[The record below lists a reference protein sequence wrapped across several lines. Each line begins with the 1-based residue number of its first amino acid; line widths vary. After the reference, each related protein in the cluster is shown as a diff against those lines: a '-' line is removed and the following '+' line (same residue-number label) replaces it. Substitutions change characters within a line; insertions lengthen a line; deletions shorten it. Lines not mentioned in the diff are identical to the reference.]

1 MSNNENRPQNEGRPQ
16 SGRPGFNYT
25 YSAKEQAEL
34 KKIREKYLAD
44 TRPTEPDKMT
54 QIKRLDAS
62 MTKGATIF
70 ALCLGII
77 GSLILG
83 FGMSLIMT
91 DLKEILGSYRESMT
105 MPLGIMIGLVGM
117 VAILAAYPLYQH
129 ISERKR
135 KKIAPEILRLTEE
148 LMNEGK

>member
-1 MSNNENRPQNEGRPQ
+1 MNNNENN
-16 SGRPGFNYT
+16 GFNYS

-34 KKIREKYLAD
+34 KKIREKYIAE
-44 TRPTEPDKMT
+44 TKPSEKDKMAE
-54 QIKRLDAS
+54 IRHLDAS
-62 MTKGATIF
+62 VTRGASIF

-77 GSLILG
+77 GTLVMG

-91 DLKEILGSYRESMT
+91 DLKDFLSMKGMT
-105 MPLGIMIGLVGM
+105 AMIVGIIIGLVGM
-117 VAILAAYPLYQH
+117 VTVLVAYPLYQY

>member
-1 MSNNENRPQNEGRPQ
+1 MNNSENN
-16 SGRPGFNYT
+16 GFNYT

-44 TRPTEPDKMT
+44 TKPTELDKMA
-54 QIKRLDAS
+54 QIKMLDAS
-62 MTKGATIF
+62 VTKGATISS
-70 ALCLGII
+70 LCVGII
-77 GSLILG
+77 GALIMG
-83 FGMSLIMT
+83 FGMSLIMS
-91 DLKEILGSYRESMT
+91 DLKEILGSHTDMA
-105 MPLGIMIGLVGM
+105 MILGIIIGLVGM
-117 VAILAAYPLYQH
+117 VAVLVAYPLYQY

>member
-1 MSNNENRPQNEGRPQ
+1 MNNNENN
-16 SGRPGFNYT
+16 GFNYT

-44 TRPTEPDKMT
+44 TRPPELDKMA

-62 MTKGATIF
+62 VTKGATIF

-77 GSLILG
+77 GSFVMG

-91 DLKEILGSYRESMT
+91 DLKDFFSMNGT
-105 MPLGIMIGLVGM
+105 TAMVVGIIIGLVGM
-117 VAILAAYPLYQH
+117 VAVLVAYPLYQY
-129 ISERKR
+129 ISEKKR
-135 KKIAPEILRLTEE
+135 GKVAPEILRLTDD
-148 LMNEGK
+148 LMNKNK

>member
-1 MSNNENRPQNEGRPQ
+1 MNNSENRPQGEGI
-16 SGRPGFNYT
+16 GFNYT

-44 TRPTEPDKMT
+44 TKPTELDKMA
-54 QIKRLDAS
+54 QIKMLDAS
-62 MTKGATIF
+62 VTKGATIF
-70 ALCLGII
+70 SLCLGII
-77 GSLILG
+77 GTLIMG
-83 FGMSLIMT
+83 FGMSLIMS
-91 DLKEILGSYRESMT
+91 DLKEILGSHTDMA
-105 MPLGIMIGLVGM
+105 MILGIIIGLVGM
-117 VAILAAYPLYQH
+117 VAVLVAYPLYQY

>member
-1 MSNNENRPQNEGRPQ
+1 MNHNENN
-16 SGRPGFNYT
+16 GFQYN

-34 KKIREKYLAD
+34 KEIRDKYLVD
-44 TRPTEPDKMT
+44 TRPSETDKMA

-62 MTKGATIF
+62 VTKGATIF
-70 ALCLGII
+70 SLVVGII
-77 GSLILG
+77 GALIMG

-91 DLKEILGSYRESMT
+91 ELKDFFSMNGT
-105 MPLGIMIGLVGM
+105 TAMIVGIIIGLVGM
-117 VAILAAYPLYQH
+117 ALVLVAYPLFHY

-148 LMNEGK
+148 LMEETK